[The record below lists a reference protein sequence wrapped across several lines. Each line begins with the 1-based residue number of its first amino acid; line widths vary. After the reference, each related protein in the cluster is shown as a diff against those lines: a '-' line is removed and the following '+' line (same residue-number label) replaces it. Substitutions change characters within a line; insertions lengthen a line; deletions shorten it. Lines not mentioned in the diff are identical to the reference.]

1 MMGIA
6 LCKKRTFKTVKGFIA
21 TNLKSTVM
29 MFLIIAALDCDLRI
43 KDEKIGYPSRQ
54 DDSREGL

>member
-6 LCKKRTFKTVKGFIA
+6 SCKKRTFKTLRGTIPA
-21 TNLKSTVM
+21 NLKSTVM
-29 MFLIIAALDCDLRI
+29 IFLIIAALDCDLRF
-43 KDEKIGYPSRQ
+43 KDEEASYPSRQ

>member
-6 LCKKRTFKTVKGFIA
+6 SHKKRTFKTLKGSIS

-29 MFLIIAALDCDLRI
+29 TFSNIVAPHCDLRF
-43 KDEKIGYPSRQ
+43 KDEKIGHPS
-54 DDSREGL
+54 